1 MVEPMAN
8 DSRIHAEIARWLEDK
23 PEIAR
28 LLEGKPKIARL
39 LKEKL
44 QSVLEGIAHAKERVA
59 NSNEPST
66 HDAPKS

>member
-8 DSRIHAEIARWLEDK
+8 DSRIHAEIARLLKEK
-23 PEIAR
+23 PEI
-28 LLEGKPKIARL
+28 GRL

-44 QSVLEGIAHAKERVA
+44 QVVQEGIARAKERVA

-66 HDAPKS
+66 DDAPKS